1 MKTSMKTIIAAG
13 VLAAVSA
20 LPAFAEDETNVSNGI
35 TTAGVPLGLHGVDA
49 VALTTIH
56 DVAEGTARHTVV
68 VNDVAYYFA
77 SAETASRFESAPEKY
92 LPQYG
97 GFCAYAVALGRKFD
111 GDPRYADIVDGKLY
125 LFVNEDIY
133 AKYKQD
139 ARNILRK
146 AEQTWPSIEHT
157 AVEDL

>member
-1 MKTSMKTIIAAG
+1 MHKLLAITATTLAIGIPAAT
-13 VLAAVSA
+13 
-20 LPAFAEDETNVSNGI
+20 PAFAEDEFNVTNGI

-49 VALTTIH
+49 VALTQHH
-56 DVAEGTARHTVV
+56 DVSEGSSRHTVV
-68 VNDVAYYFA
+68 TDDVAYYFA
-77 SAETASRFESAPEKY
+77 SAESAERFENDPDMY

-111 GDPRYADIVDGKLY
+111 GDPRYADIVEGKLY
-125 LFVNEDIY
+125 LFVNEEIF

-139 ARNILRK
+139 REGTLKK
-146 AEQTWPSIEHT
+146 AEQVWPSIQSK